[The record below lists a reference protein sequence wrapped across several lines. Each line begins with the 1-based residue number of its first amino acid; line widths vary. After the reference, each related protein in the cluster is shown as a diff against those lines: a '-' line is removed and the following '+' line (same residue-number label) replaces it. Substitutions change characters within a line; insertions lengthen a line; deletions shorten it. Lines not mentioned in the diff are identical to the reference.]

1 MEKTDADIIR
11 RVLAGDVEDFG
22 LLVDR
27 YYPRY
32 ARIALHITGD
42 REDAEDAL
50 QDTFLRAFRALPTY
64 EERER
69 FGAWLLRILVNQ
81 CRTQLSRRRRAVPLQ
96 AEWVRREAIS
106 EVSAADQIETAVDLQ
121 KALQALPET
130 QREALVL
137 KYSDDLS
144 YEEMSG
150 ITGVAISA
158 LKMRVKRGAE
168 RLRELLAGIH
178 DHA

>member
-1 MEKTDADIIR
+1 MEMTDAEIIR
-11 RVLAGDVEDFG
+11 RVLAGDVEQFG

-50 QDTFLRAFRALPTY
+50 QDTFLRAFRALSTY

-81 CRTQLSRRRRAVPLQ
+81 CRTHLARRRRSVPLQ
-96 AEWVRREAIS
+96 PDWVNWEVAEGTTPAE
-106 EVSAADQIETAVDLQ
+106 QIDTAFDIER
-121 KALQALPET
+121 ALRALPEP

-137 KYSDDLS
+137 KYADDLS
-144 YEEMSG
+144 YEEMAR
-150 ITGVAISA
+150 ITGVAVSA
-158 LKMRVKRGAE
+158 LKMRVKRGAA
-168 RLRELLAGIH
+168 RLRELLAGTQH
-178 DHA
+178 HA